1 MTSAACT
8 GVLYS
13 TLERGPRE
21 SEYGTGYSC
30 ASLASR
36 DGSRPLA
43 MLVVQDLNEMYG
55 VRPSPHACGAWL
67 VLWYVRIA
75 VFITLHFYLTCVNHD
90 YTQ

>member
-55 VRPSPHACGAWL
+55 VRPTPAAPGWYCGTYASLSSLVWL
-67 VLWYVRIA
+67 IVWS
-75 VFITLHFYLTCVNHD
+75 
-90 YTQ
+90 